1 MTNLSRFQTEDG
13 IELVIDTTTGDVAYP
28 GFKALARVCS
38 LGLNKP
44 LNHTQIQRF
53 LSKEGGTDLGYLEA
67 ETLTLQAFEGGTNL
81 YILKTELETDGGS
94 QITNII
100 SRRLGAKAIKKF
112 NPDLYD
118 KMSDAGHV
126 VFLHQLAGYKVSS
139 TAVEPPKPQTMLEWA
154 EAFVASEKARLVAEE
169 AKLLLQA
176 ENEVLK
182 QEVEGLS
189 EIVDEL
195 FDYSSIIRIAKFNNV
210 PETRFEWWVL
220 KKASKAENLEIKK
233 APCQRY
239 GQKNLYNHTAW
250 RRAYPG
256 IKLPETT
263 TLTRI
268 NAD

>member
-13 IELVIDTTTGDVAYP
+13 IELVIDTTTGEAFATVTGYA
-28 GFKALARVCS
+28 K
-38 LGLNKP
+38 
-44 LNHTQIQRF
+44 
-53 LSKEGGTDLGYLEA
+53 LSRKDKST
-67 ETLTLQAFEGGTNL
+67 
-81 YILKTELETDGGS
+81 
-94 QITNII
+94 I
-100 SRRLGAKAIKKF
+100 SRRLKGVASEELKNSEMLTPGGLQGVVLIPAKLVFKWAIKD
-112 NPDLYD
+112 NPELAE
-118 KMSDAGHV
+118 KMGDAGAT
-126 VFLHQLAGYKVSS
+126 VFIHQLAGYKVSS